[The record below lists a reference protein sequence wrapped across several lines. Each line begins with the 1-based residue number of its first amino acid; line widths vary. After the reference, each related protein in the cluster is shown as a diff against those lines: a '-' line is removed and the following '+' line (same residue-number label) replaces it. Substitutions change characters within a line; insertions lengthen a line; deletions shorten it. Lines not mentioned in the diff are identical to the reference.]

1 VRAEGA
7 FPLIGVGG
15 IDSGGT
21 ALMKIRAGA
30 TLVQLYSSLV
40 FKGLGLIE
48 EIKRDLVS
56 TLERTRHKSLSE
68 IVGADAA
75 QITAEPWP
83 I

>member
-1 VRAEGA
+1 M
-7 FPLIGVGG
+7 
-15 IDSGGT
+15 SGWRGKT
-21 ALMKIRAGA
+21 IWDLVDAAATGEAGA
-30 TLVQLYSSLV
+30 ALVQVYSSLV

-56 TLERTRHKSLSE
+56 VLERTKHKSLSE